1 MFQCLSDGFQ
11 VIPLEFIGP
20 PKISK
25 YPFQTNNL
33 TRLQDTRFFWRLT
46 MGSFAF
52 NPPNFNFSRI
62 PIFWRHVDFIIFQ
75 CPHSSSYQHQQKGQE
90 TMRKPSKI
98 QLPTNFLAISWIVPG
113 SWIQMDPVQSDLP
126 KFSILQSSLNPWT
139 DMMATWF
146 LTIFVET
153 TWCKITKMQRRVI
166 VFGYASMPTPKFSPG
181 LGFVILFRFSKPHFP
196 VSHLYQTLSNAI
208 FYWGTH
214 GLPMPKARIHRF
226 IMWEANTRASKNE
239 THYILI
245 TSWCHC

>member
-1 MFQCLSDGFQ
+1 MAFRSFPLNSLVHRRFQSTHFKQTIWQDCKTPGFFEDSQ
-11 VIPLEFIGP
+11 WVVLHSIHQT
-20 PKISK
+20 ST
-25 YPFQTNNL
+25 FQGFL
-33 TRLQDTRFFWRLT
+33 V
-46 MGSFAF
+46 S
-52 NPPNFNFSRI
+52 
-62 PIFWRHVDFIIFQ
+62 IFWRHVDFIIFQ

-214 GLPMPKARIHRF
+214 GLPMPKASIHRF